1 MSKENT
7 RWSSK
12 QLRRIAGIWCIE
24 ESMRILLIEDYRPL
38 RQSLTKG
45 LREAGFAVDVT
56 GDGEEG
62 LWYATG
68 NEYDVIIL
76 DLMLP
81 GMDGLSILRKL
92 RAKGR
97 QCHVLILTAKDTLQD
112 RITGLDLG
120 ADDYL
125 VKPFE
130 FKELLARVR
139 ALLRRSYRKKNPQ
152 IKIKDL
158 RIDLTT
164 QRVWRGH
171 EEIQLTPREYA
182 LLEYLAMRVG
192 ETVSRMDIWEHV
204 YEFNSSALSNVVDVY
219 IGYLRK
225 KIERPGRPPL
235 IHTVRGRG
243 YTLGAQL

>member
-1 MSKENT
+1 
-7 RWSSK
+7 
-12 QLRRIAGIWCIE
+12 
-24 ESMRILLIEDYRPL
+24 MRLLLIEDYRPL
-38 RQSLTKG
+38 QQSLTKG
-45 LREAGFAVDVT
+45 LREAGFAVDT
-56 GDGEEG
+56 TRDGQEG
-62 LWYATG
+62 LWYAMG

-92 RAKGR
+92 RTNDR
-97 QCHVLILTAKDTLQD
+97 QSHVLILTAKDTLQD
-112 RITGLDLG
+112 RIKGLNLG

-125 VKPFE
+125 VKPFA

-139 ALLRRSYRKKNPQ
+139 ALLRRSYRKKNPR
-152 IKIKDL
+152 IKIQDL

-164 QRVWRGH
+164 QRLWRGR

-182 LLEYLAMRVG
+182 LLEYLAMRAG
-192 ETVSRMDIWEHV
+192 ETVSRTDIWEHV
-204 YEFNSSALSNVVDVY
+204 YEFNSSASSNVVDVY

-225 KIERPGRPPL
+225 KIEQPGKPPL

-243 YTLGAQL
+243 YILGAQS